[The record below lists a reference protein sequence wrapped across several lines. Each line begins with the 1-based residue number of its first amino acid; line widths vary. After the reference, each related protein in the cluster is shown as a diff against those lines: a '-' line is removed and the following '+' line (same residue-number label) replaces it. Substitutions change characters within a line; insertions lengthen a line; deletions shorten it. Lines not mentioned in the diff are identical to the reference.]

1 MVAILHDAIGVP
13 NLLSGQSSRRGD
25 RNKRLTILSEAE
37 KLALYGLPNF
47 DDFQRIEFLAMT
59 DDERSLAF
67 RRNGLLARIYCLLQ
81 IGYFKAKQAFFRFS
95 LSDVPPDDIAFLL
108 QRYFPG
114 QAPIL
119 QQPLS
124 AKEYYA
130 QRKEITALFGYR
142 LWLDEDLPR
151 LLNKASLLAKMDVTP
166 AFLLSELMA
175 FLIGQRIVR
184 PGYTTLQTVISDALS
199 AERQRLEQRVEGA
212 LDDAARTALQKLL
225 VRENTL
231 SELAAIQQDAKNFGH
246 KMMVAERQKRA
257 TLAPFYTIAKALLP
271 NLDISILNIAYYA
284 SLADYYTIYDLRRL
298 PSGLCHLYLL
308 CYAWQRYRQLSDNLV
323 DALGYHMQ
331 RLEDDTKETANQQA
345 TQAQAERQQA
355 VPRVGRLLL
364 LYVDDRL
371 EDTTPF
377 GTVRRQAF
385 SIMPKETLLST
396 GKLLSEKPINQ
407 MHLRWLAVDKQSG
420 RCTKNLRPLA
430 MALDF
435 DSSVVDSPWLAAL
448 LWMKSVFGR
457 QQRLAERPLNEI
469 PKHTIPK
476 RLRASLLN
484 FDQDGNATSLRGE
497 RYELWVY
504 RQLRKRLD
512 VGDIYLDDSVQ
523 HRRFADEL
531 VALDRKAEALK
542 GLNIPW
548 LAQPVDAT
556 LDGLFAE
563 LDMLWRS
570 FDRELRQGKL
580 KHLDFDSVN
589 KTITWHRP
597 KAADDEAL
605 QKDFYAK
612 LVASDI
618 TDIFRFVNEQCR
630 FLSAMTPLQPRYAKK
645 IADEDSLMAVI
656 LAQAMNH
663 GNLNMAETSDIP
675 YHVLEATHQQ
685 HLRQATLKKAND
697 QISNFIAQLPIFPF
711 YSFDLDV
718 LYGSVDGQKFSVADP
733 TVKARH
739 SRKYFGKD
747 RGVVAYS
754 LLANHVALQTELLGA
769 NQHES
774 YWVFDICYNNTSD
787 IVPATITGDMHSI
800 NKANFAILHWFGMNL
815 APRFTNL
822 QAQLKH
828 LCCGCDPEEYANF
841 LIPPAGQIDRKLM
854 TSEKANIDRIV
865 ATLGLKEMSQST
877 LVRKLCT
884 LSGHHR
890 TRKAIFEFD
899 KLIRSIYTLRYLRDP
914 QLQRNVHRSQN
925 RIESYHQLR
934 SALAQVSGRKE
945 LIGRTDLDVAI
956 SNECGRLVAN
966 IVIAYNSILLSG
978 LLDRYQVAANQ
989 KALELLKRISP
1000 VAWQHI
1006 RFLGHYAFRDKQHP
1020 IDLEAILAWVNLQ

>member
-13 NLLSGQSSRRGD
+13 NLISGQSSRRGD

-59 DDERSLAF
+59 DNERSLAF

-119 QQPLS
+119 RQPLS

-142 LWLDEDLPR
+142 LWFDEDLPR

-212 LDDAARTALQKLL
+212 LDDAARTAMQKLL

-231 SELAAIQQDAKNFGH
+231 SELAAIQQDAKNFAH

-257 TLAPFYTIAKALLP
+257 TLAPFYVIAKPLLP
-271 NLDISILNIAYYA
+271 NLDISPLNIAYYA

-364 LYVDDRL
+364 LYVDDTL

-448 LWMKSVFGR
+448 LWMKSIFGR

-497 RYELWVY
+497 RYEFWVY

-542 GLNIPW
+542 ALNIPW
-548 LAQPVDAT
+548 LTQPVDAT

-580 KHLDFDSVN
+580 KHLDFDSVS

-612 LVASDI
+612 LLASDI

-645 IADEDSLMAVI
+645 MADEDSLMAVI

-663 GNLNMAETSDIP
+663 GNLNMAETGDIP

-685 HLRQATLKKAND
+685 YLRLATLKKAND
-697 QISNFIAQLPIFPF
+697 QISNFIAQLPIFPY

-945 LIGRTDLDVAI
+945 LSGRTDLDVAI

-1020 IDLEAILAWVNLQ
+1020 IDLEAVLAWVNLQ

>member
-13 NLLSGQSSRRGD
+13 NLISGQSSRRGD

-497 RYELWVY
+497 RYEFWVY